1 MLYHKR
7 SFRSESLT
15 KKICQQQTAYDSHQD
30 VSEKPDRARNELCLN
45 TCWNIMEN
53 LRMGAFVIDCLHT
66 AGAINNVWIFPGY
79 WMKFFKA

>member
-1 MLYHKR
+1 MFKYLLKHYG
-7 SFRSESLT
+7 
-15 KKICQQQTAYDSHQD
+15 
-30 VSEKPDRARNELCLN
+30 
-45 TCWNIMEN
+45 N